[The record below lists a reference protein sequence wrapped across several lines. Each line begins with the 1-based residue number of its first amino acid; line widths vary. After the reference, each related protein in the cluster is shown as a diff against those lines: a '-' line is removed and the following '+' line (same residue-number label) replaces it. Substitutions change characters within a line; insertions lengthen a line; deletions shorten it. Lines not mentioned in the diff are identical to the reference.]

1 MEIDEKVIRELVIK
15 AINLIQSENS
25 TKSLSIPKKK
35 LYVIFTEEWNS
46 KYWDFFENLNKINK
60 YDVYAVIPSRI
71 TNNLH
76 INNLKKFK
84 VCKGIID
91 EKDVDFDDLENY
103 ITVLPTISRSL
114 VAKVALCIDD
124 TFETN
129 WIFKNMEKGERTI
142 LLKSGLV
149 KMTGKEPS
157 SYVNKI
163 LGYYRTLL
171 EFNIEISD
179 EIVDINKE
187 SLSIGVDEPLDKVN
201 EKKEHTSKKVI
212 TEIDIEKYVQDRKII
227 LNKGDIITELAK
239 DRARSLNISILKM

>member
-1 MEIDEKVIRELVIK
+1 MEIDDKVIRELVIK
-15 AINLIQSENS
+15 VIKLIQSENS

-46 KYWDFFENLNKINK
+46 KYWGFFESLNKINK

-71 TNNLH
+71 TNNIH
-76 INNLKKFK
+76 VNNLKKFQ

-91 EKDVDFDDLENY
+91 EKDVKFDDLEDY
-103 ITVLPTISRSL
+103 ITVFPIIPRSL

-124 TFETN
+124 TFEAK
-129 WIFKNMEKGERTI
+129 WIFKNMEKGQKTI
-142 LLKSGLV
+142 LCKSGLD

-171 EFNIEISD
+171 EFDIEISD
-179 EIVDINKE
+179 EILDVNKE
-187 SLSIGVDEPLDKVN
+187 VLSIDIDEPLDKSY
-201 EKKEHTSKKVI
+201 KKDKHSPKKVI

-227 LNKGDIITELAK
+227 LNKEDIITELAK
-239 DRARSLNISILKM
+239 DRARSLNISILKR

>member
-1 MEIDEKVIRELVIK
+1 MEIDDKVIRELVIK
-15 AINLIQSENS
+15 AIKLIQSENS

-46 KYWDFFENLNKINK
+46 KYWGFFESLNKINK

-71 TNNLH
+71 TNNIH
-76 INNLKKFK
+76 VNNLKKFQ
-84 VCKGIID
+84 VCKGIIE
-91 EKDVDFDDLENY
+91 EKDVKFDDLEDY
-103 ITVLPTISRSL
+103 ITVFPIIPRSL

-124 TFETN
+124 TFEAK
-129 WIFKNMEKGERTI
+129 WIFKNMEKGQRTI
-142 LLKSGLV
+142 LCRSGLA

-179 EIVDINKE
+179 EFFDMNKE
-187 SLSIGVDEPLDKVN
+187 ILSIDIDEPLDKLN
-201 EKKEHTSKKVI
+201 EKYKQSSKKVI